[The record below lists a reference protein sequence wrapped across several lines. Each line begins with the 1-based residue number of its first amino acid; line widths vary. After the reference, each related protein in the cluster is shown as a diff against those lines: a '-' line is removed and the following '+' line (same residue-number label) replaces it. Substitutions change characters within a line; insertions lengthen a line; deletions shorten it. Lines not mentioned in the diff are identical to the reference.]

1 MVFGWHTPASPS
13 HKQVTPTRLL
23 HRYPRSRVCLPK
35 THYASLWHDAAQTSR
50 FLAKFGELLQIDTQI
65 KIKIIKPHTIILY
78 YLGSASIFMSY
89 FIDIPAAADPTGLHS
104 PEAMHVAWGHV
115 PSGPISKKGR
125 KNQAAIGNSYEQLT
139 TSIDLWSFL
148 GIEKS
153 IQYSD
158 TYIYHDI
165 SKNCLK
171 TKTVFSGVI
180 RESAATKKNN
190 EIFWATWLPL
200 LR

>member
-158 TYIYHDI
+158 TYIMIYP
-165 SKNCLK
+165 
-171 TKTVFSGVI
+171 KTVWKQKQYFPGWSVNPPQQ
-180 RESAATKKNN
+180 KKTTRY
-190 EIFWATWLPL
+190 FGLHDSHY
-200 LR
+200 